1 MLRRSS
7 SSVRFRSL
15 IRGLTAVAALTC
27 AATVTAPAHAAPSF
41 TLERTTLGGGI
52 RWASEDLEFGLGVR
66 GGYTLRQGIYI
77 GGLFDYWFGDDDDN
91 EVAGVVQSETDINAW
106 NLMGVVGYDAG
117 ITPSITIRPY
127 GGFGFVHVDVETCG
141 IAFGVVGGCSD
152 NDETD
157 PGMVLGGEAL
167 FEIGSNLHVGPEI
180 RIMIFE
186 EAAFIIGGN
195 FGGTF

>member
-27 AATVTAPAHAAPSF
+27 AATVTAPAEAVPSF

-52 RWASEDLEFGLGVR
+52 RWGSDDLEFGIGVR

-77 GGLFDYWFGDDDDN
+77 GGLFDYWFGDDDDS
-91 EVAGVVQSETDINAW
+91 EVAGIARFERDINVW

-117 ITPSITIRPY
+117 ITQSITIRPY
-127 GGFGFVHVDVETCG
+127 GGFGIVHVDFEECGGALGFNPCVE
-141 IAFGVVGGCSD
+141 

-157 PGMVLGGEAL
+157 PGMVLGGEML
-167 FEIGSNLHVGPEI
+167 FEIGTNLHVGPEL
-180 RIMIFE
+180 RILIYE